1 VTAAFRPPCDAG
13 VIQGRPCRG
22 GCPPEAAPWVLA
34 ATIIASGMTFIDGTV
49 VNVALPALQAHLG
62 ATMSQAQWV
71 VESYALVLS
80 ALILVG
86 GALGD
91 RLGRRR
97 VFAAGVVLFGLGSL
111 WCGLSRGPAELIV
124 ARAFQGIGAA
134 LLVPGSL
141 AIISAEFDERSRG
154 RAIGTWSAATAILAA
169 VGPVIGGW
177 VIERFGWRGIFF
189 LNLPLCAIVLPI
201 LFRWVRETRD
211 PDAPRRLDWLG
222 TALVTLGLGGLVFG
236 FIAAP
241 QLGFAA
247 DRVRLPLVVG
257 SLALLAFGIAERV
270 ERQPMVPPRLFR
282 VRSFAGANLLTLLL
296 YAALSGAL
304 FFVPFLLIQVR
315 GYTATE
321 AGAALLPFVLL
332 VFALSRWS
340 GALAD
345 RIGAR
350 GLLVVGP
357 LVAGLGFALLSLA
370 GNPGSYW
377 TTCFPGVAVLGLGM
391 AIAVAPLTTT
401 VMNAADASLVGTAS
415 GVNNAVARTGG
426 VLAIAVLGV
435 LVFGRF
441 RTDLAAS
448 AARVSTAPSARAF
461 VADAGT
467 RIAAARMP
475 DDLTGSVARALREAV
490 NESFTS
496 AFRLA
501 MLVAAALAAGAA
513 ASGALL
519 VDGPRGR
526 APVRPAQGTQ

>member
-1 VTAAFRPPCDAG
+1 MTSALRPPCDVG
-13 VIQGRPCRG
+13 VIRGRPCRG
-22 GCPPEAAPWVLA
+22 GCPPHAAPWVLA

-49 VNVALPALQAHLG
+49 VNVALPALQAGLG

-71 VESYALVLS
+71 VESYALALS

-97 VFAAGVVLFGLGSL
+97 VFAAGVVLFGAGSL
-111 WCGLSRGPAELIV
+111 LCGLSRSAAELIA
-124 ARAFQGIGAA
+124 ARAFQGVGAA

-177 VIERFGWRGIFF
+177 VIERLSWRGIFF
-189 LNLPLCAIVLPI
+189 LNLPLCALVLPI
-201 LFRWVRETRD
+201 LFRHVRESRD
-211 PDAPRRLDWLG
+211 PDAPRSLDWLG

-241 QLGFAA
+241 QLGFGAP
-247 DRVRLPLVVG
+247 RVRAPLIVG
-257 SLALLAFGIAERV
+257 SLALIAFGIAEV
-270 ERQPMVPPRLFR
+270 AEREPMIPPRLFK
-282 VRSFAGANLLTLLL
+282 VRTFTGANLLTLLL

-315 GYTATE
+315 GYSATA

-345 RIGAR
+345 RLGAKR
-350 GLLVVGP
+350 FLVAGP
-357 LVAGLGFALLSLA
+357 LVAGLGFGLLSLA
-370 GNPGSYW
+370 ANPGSYW
-377 TTCFPGVAVLGLGM
+377 TTCFPGIAVLGLGM

-401 VMNAADASLVGTAS
+401 VMNAAESSLAGTAS

-441 RTDLAAS
+441 RADLAES
-448 AARVSTAPSARAF
+448 AARMSTTPSARAF
-461 VADAGT
+461 LVEAGT
-467 RIAAARMP
+467 RVAAARIP
-475 DDLTGSVARALREAV
+475 DDLPAPVATALREAV
-490 NESFTS
+490 DQSFTS

-501 MLVAAALAAGAA
+501 MLVAAALAAAA
-513 ASGALL
+513 AVSGATL
-519 VDGPRGR
+519 V
-526 APVRPAQGTQ
+526 

>member
-1 VTAAFRPPCDAG
+1 MTAAFRPPCDAG
-13 VIQGRPCRG
+13 VIRGRPCRG

-34 ATIIASGMTFIDGTV
+34 ATIVASGMTFIDGTV
-49 VNVALPALQAHLG
+49 VNVALPALQAKLG

-111 WCGLSRGPAELIV
+111 WCGVSRGAAELIA
-124 ARAFQGIGAA
+124 ARAFQGVGAA

-141 AIISAEFDERSRG
+141 AIISAEFDEQRRG

-189 LNLPLCAIVLPI
+189 LNLPLCAVVLPI
-201 LFRWVRETRD
+201 LFRFVRESRD
-211 PDAPRRLDWLG
+211 PDAPRSLDWLG
-222 TALVTLGLGGLVFG
+222 TALATVGLGGLVLG

-247 DRVRLPLVVG
+247 PGVRVPLVVG
-257 SLALLAFGIAERV
+257 SLALIGFAVAEAR
-270 ERQPMVPPRLFR
+270 EREPMVPPRLFK
-282 VRSFAGANLLTLLL
+282 VRTFTGANLLTLLL

-345 RIGAR
+345 RLGAR
-350 GLLVVGP
+350 AFLVAGP
-357 LVAGLGFALLSLA
+357 VVAGLGFALLSLA

-401 VMNAADASLVGTAS
+401 VMNAAEPSLVGTAS

-441 RTDLAAS
+441 RADLAAS

-461 VADAGT
+461 VAEAGT

-475 DDLTGSVARALREAV
+475 DDLPGPVAQALRAAV
-490 NESFTS
+490 DDSFTS

-513 ASGALL
+513 ACAVL
-519 VDGPRGR
+519 VEGPRP
-526 APVRPAQGTQ
+526 AAARPAPARGS